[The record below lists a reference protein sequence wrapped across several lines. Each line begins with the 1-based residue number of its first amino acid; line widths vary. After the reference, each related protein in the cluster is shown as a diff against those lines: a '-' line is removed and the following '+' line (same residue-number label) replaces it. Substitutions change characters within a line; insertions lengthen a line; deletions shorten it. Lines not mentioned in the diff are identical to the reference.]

1 MTPPFGLARMKQ
13 PCHVAVIGGGINGVM
28 TAWALR
34 YAGCEVDLFER
45 GKLMG
50 ATSSASTKLLHGG
63 LRYLENGEF
72 RLVREALRERAWWI
86 AQAPHL
92 AHPLHLILPVY
103 GWSRRSRVTLG
114 VGLGLYGLLAGGH
127 ALGPSRWL
135 SRDALLRLQPD
146 LCPNDLRGGFSFY
159 DGQMDDH
166 ALGLWAA
173 EQAIAAGVHVH
184 EDTPVERITPDGGV
198 MTPNGLLTFDRVVNV
213 AGPWAARLLAIS
225 GIPCRHTL
233 DLVRGSHVILNRA
246 CPSGILAEICD
257 ERRVAFILPW
267 KGQTLIGTT
276 EVRQDLGE
284 VPACSAAERDYLLTF
299 YNRMMRTPAQ
309 ASDISDTFAGIRPLL
324 RSAADPSRATREYA
338 IEEHAKVIS
347 VFGGKWT
354 TARALAEQVA
364 TRLVTMQR

>member
-1 MTPPFGLARMKQ
+1 MTSPFRLPRMKQ

-34 YAGCEVDLFER
+34 YAGCDVDLFER

-114 VGLGLYGLLAGGH
+114 VGLGLYEFLAGGH

-135 SRDALLRLQPD
+135 NRDAVLRLQPD
-146 LCPNDLRGGFSFY
+146 LCPDDLRGGFSFY

-184 EDTPVERITPDGGV
+184 EETPVERITPDGGV
-198 MTPNGLLTFDRVVNV
+198 MAPKGHLTFDRVINV
-213 AGPWAARLLAIS
+213 AGPWAANLLAIS

-246 CPSGILAEICD
+246 CPTGILAEIRD

-267 KGQTLIGTT
+267 KSQTLVGTT

-299 YNRMMRTPAQ
+299 YNRMMRIPAQ
-309 ASDISDTFAGIRPLL
+309 HSDISDTFAGIRPLL
-324 RSAADPSRATREYA
+324 RSATDPTRATREYA
-338 IEEHAKVIS
+338 IEEQANVIS

-364 TRLVTMQR
+364 TRLVTTHR